1 MLIHSSTLIVNL
13 VAELRNDDCLD
24 LYIFALKQNTY
35 FIELILYLCLKN
47 LNNSTKSPI
56 DITFIIVGCFLL
68 LVDVNKKELSDN
80 NLNKIKK
87 LLFFDVNENYFT
99 KSNSGVEI
107 VKKEIMDLKKEIE
120 SNVKIVIDTIV
131 KIIK

>member
-24 LYIFALKQNTY
+24 FYIFALKQNTY

-68 LVDVNKKELSDN
+68 LDDVNKKELSEN

-107 VKKEIMDLKKEIE
+107 VKKKL
-120 SNVKIVIDTIV
+120 
-131 KIIK
+131 